1 MKRFL
6 PDTIFARLF
15 LMVLLAIVI
24 SHMMTFVLL
33 LAFFGERQHRP
44 LPGERRPQVLAPGD
58 PAQAVPGPRARPFRR
73 PPDMII
79 AGYAVRTPPPG
90 FWISMASQLFALT
103 VAALFGARM
112 LARPIQRLGH
122 AAAELGADLNR
133 PPIAETGTAEARQAA
148 RVFNQMQ
155 QRIRQSVEERGRFLA
170 AVSHDLRTPLTRM
183 KLRVER
189 LQDDAARDKLREDI
203 AEMAAM
209 LNATLSYLR
218 DEASAEAW
226 QMMDVTALLE
236 SMVEDALDAGEDVTV
251 SGQAK
256 PLLTRPL
263 ALRRCLSN
271 LLQNALRYG
280 HQARIVIADTD
291 ALLAIDIV
299 DAGPGIPEDRME
311 AVFEPFVRLENSRNR
326 STGGVGL
333 GLAIA
338 REAASQCGG
347 TLALEN
353 VPGGL
358 RARLLITRAG

>member
-15 LMVLLAIVI
+15 LMVLMAIVV
-24 SHMMTFVLL
+24 SHLMTFVLL

-44 LPGERRPQVLAPGD
+44 PDQLSAAVTVPAAPGEE
-58 PAQAVPGPRARPFRR
+58 PRAHPFRR
-73 PPDMII
+73 PPDTII

-112 LARPIQRLGH
+112 LARPIQRLGR
-122 AAAELGADLNR
+122 AASDLGVDLNR

-189 LQDDAARDKLREDI
+189 LQDDAARDKLRDDI

-218 DEASAEAW
+218 DEASAEPW
-226 QMMDVTALLE
+226 QMLDVTALLE
-236 SMVEDALDAGEDVTV
+236 SMAEDAVEAGEDVAV
-251 SGQAK
+251 SGNAR
-256 PLLTRPL
+256 PLLTRPM

-280 HQARIVIADTD
+280 QSAQIMINDAPGLLVIA
-291 ALLAIDIV
+291 IR
-299 DAGPGIPEDRME
+299 DAGPGIPEDQMQ

-338 REAASQCGG
+338 REAAIQCGG
-347 TLALEN
+347 VLTLEN
-353 VPGGL
+353 AAGGGL
-358 RARLLITRAG
+358 LARLAVKRAS